1 MSKHLF
7 SRFTPTG
14 VKKTINAFGHGFL
27 DTLDDAF
34 FMLPFSSRKQAELI
48 RQEKCIPEDFWQT
61 RRSLLSAEHQQ
72 KDARQQLRE
81 SWKQWISQDEFA
93 ERRAKEM
100 EDAPEAAPET
110 LPEYEF

>member
-1 MSKHLF
+1 M
-7 SRFTPTG
+7 
-14 VKKTINAFGHGFL
+14 

-48 RQEKCIPEDFWQT
+48 RQEKCIPEDFWQN
-61 RRSLLSAEHQQ
+61 RRSLLSAEYQH

-100 EDAPEAAPET
+100 EDAAEAAPET